1 MRSMADRP
9 ESLRRAEAAVTTLNS
24 RLPEEFLRQILIGL
38 PSLHGQWSRERACES
53 PCAPHR
59 GDFGK
64 EPHCRLT
71 LLLFHIG
78 FMPVDVVFRYSR
90 LVASATGNRAAAAS
104 IL

>member
-1 MRSMADRP
+1 MGSGVA
-9 ESLRRAEAAVTTLNS
+9 SALANLLVLLIAA
-24 RLPEEFLRQILIGL
+24 
-38 PSLHGQWSRERACES
+38 
-53 PCAPHR
+53 

-90 LVASATGNRAAAAS
+90 LVVSATGNRAAAAS